1 MNVEITGIYKNGFSK
16 EFKDKATGLPVQG
29 DFIVQLEQEKKLPNG
44 QIQFESY
51 DIPVDREQEKF
62 YQGKKRGD
70 TVKVLCNVYGE
81 NFAQIKI
88 GKAK

>member
-1 MNVEITGIYKNGFSK
+1 MNIEITGIYKNGFGK

-51 DIPVDREQEKF
+51 DITVEREQEKF
-62 YQGKKRGD
+62 YQGK
-70 TVKVLCNVYGE
+70 
-81 NFAQIKI
+81 
-88 GKAK
+88 